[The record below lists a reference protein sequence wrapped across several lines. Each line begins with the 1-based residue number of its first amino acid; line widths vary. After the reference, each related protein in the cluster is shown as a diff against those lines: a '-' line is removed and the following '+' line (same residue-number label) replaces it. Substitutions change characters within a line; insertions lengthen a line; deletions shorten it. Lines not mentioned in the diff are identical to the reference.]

1 MKRIY
6 IFRITIFITILV
18 IPIITMNFKSNQIS
32 EIDNKVLTEAS
43 DIFNGDITNNI
54 ETYLDERIGF
64 RTIMINAYTQGMD
77 YLFNYM
83 VHPSYQYGKDG
94 YVFGK
99 LSTEDFNSEY
109 QDIFSDFILKLQNY
123 CNDRNID
130 FLYSVEPSKATVY
143 SEFLPEGVNYK
154 NYNTNYFLELL
165 YQKNINH
172 VYTGEALI
180 DAKDE
185 YQVFDKKYDANHW
198 NETGAII
205 GVNAILDKL
214 NEMDSSISKFSI
226 DNYELGIETNTTLPV
241 SYFPI
246 NEKTTTYKLNNDN
259 IKRINTFNSDN
270 IQLSKNYSNFYHY
283 INEENT
289 TAPKV
294 LFFAGSYFTEN
305 HKFLLESFS
314 EFILVHNYINILDFD
329 YYINLF
335 NPDIVIFESA
345 EYTHSSTF
353 FNQNSL
359 SEAKYNKSL
368 TSYSNLTN
376 SHFTSLNGDFML
388 SDNGIVTYFS
398 LPITNNETLY
408 SYALIGNRILDC
420 KTVTDEN
427 DQQYVQFSIPTSELE
442 HINSFTIYTISNSE
456 SEYSEI
462 KVSL

>member
-54 ETYLDERIGF
+54 ENYLDERIGF
-64 RTIMINAYTQGMD
+64 RTSMINAYTQGMD

-109 QDIFSDFILKLQNY
+109 QDIFSDFILKLQSY

-130 FLYSVEPSKATVY
+130 FLYSVEPSKSTVY
-143 SEFLPEGVNYK
+143 SEFLPDGVNYK
-154 NYNTNYFLELL
+154 NYNINYFLKLL
-165 YQKNINH
+165 DQKNINH

-205 GVNAILDKL
+205 AVNTILDKL
-214 NEMDSSISKFSI
+214 NEMNSSINKFSI

-241 SYFPI
+241 SYFP
-246 NEKTTTYKLNNDN
+246 
-259 IKRINTFNSDN
+259 RIR
-270 IQLSKNYSNFYHY
+270 K
-283 INEENT
+283 
-289 TAPKV
+289 
-294 LFFAGSYFTEN
+294 
-305 HKFLLESFS
+305 
-314 EFILVHNYINILDFD
+314 
-329 YYINLF
+329 YY
-335 NPDIVIFESA
+335 
-345 EYTHSSTF
+345 
-353 FNQNSL
+353 
-359 SEAKYNKSL
+359 
-368 TSYSNLTN
+368 
-376 SHFTSLNGDFML
+376 
-388 SDNGIVTYFS
+388 
-398 LPITNNETLY
+398 
-408 SYALIGNRILDC
+408 
-420 KTVTDEN
+420 
-427 DQQYVQFSIPTSELE
+427 
-442 HINSFTIYTISNSE
+442 
-456 SEYSEI
+456 
-462 KVSL
+462 